1 VELPSSSAEYL
12 QNPRPEYPRVSRLR
26 GEQGR
31 VVVHVLIGIDGRAQ
45 KAEILNSSGFQRLDQ
60 VALTTVLA
68 WRYVPGKRAG
78 VPEAMWFSVPLNF
91 VLDL

>member
-1 VELPSSSAEYL
+1 LPSSSAEYL
-12 QNPRPEYPRVSRLR
+12 QNPRPEYPRASQLR

-31 VVVHVLIGIDGRAQ
+31 VVVHVLIGADGRAQ
-45 KAEILNSSGFQRLDQ
+45 KAEIKSSSGFQRLDQ

-78 VPEAMWFSVPLNF
+78 VPETMWFSVPLNF
-91 VLDL
+91 VLDR